1 MSRVHVDKV
10 YLDLKEGELISAD
23 SLVEAIEQH
32 PDIKTVVLFWKWSKD
47 YYTSN
52 AGPFSAYVTE
62 SNLDEE
68 YSFFGDRE
76 DAIRFAESYDCWDGD
91 DFVLLKVSNG
101 SVLYGHRDEC
111 DMQTSWNDG
120 YDHIMGLGDG
130 KDPSWF
136 AWLRVDMDYKT
147 GTEYL
152 LSPDPIP
159 DDMRRADE

>member
-1 MSRVHVDKV
+1 MSRNRESI
-10 YLDLKEGELISAD
+10 YLDLKDGELISAA
-23 SLVEAIEQH
+23 SLMEAIEQH
-32 PDIKTVVLFWKWSKD
+32 PDIKTVVLFWKWTRD

-62 SNLDEE
+62 CNLDEE
-68 YSFFGDRE
+68 YSFFGGRDE
-76 DAIRFAESYDCWDGD
+76 AMIFADNYDCWDGE
-91 DFVLLKVSNG
+91 DFVLLKVSDG
-101 SVLYGHRDEC
+101 LLLYGFRDEY
-111 DMQTSWNDG
+111 DMQTSWSDG
-120 YDHIMGLGDG
+120 YDHINGLGDG

-159 DDMRRADE
+159 DDFIREEEE